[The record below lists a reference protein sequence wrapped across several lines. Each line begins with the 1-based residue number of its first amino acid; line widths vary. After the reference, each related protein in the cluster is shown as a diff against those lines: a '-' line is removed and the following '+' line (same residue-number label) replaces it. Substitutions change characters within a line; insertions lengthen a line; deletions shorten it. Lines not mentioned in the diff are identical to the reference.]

1 MEFLVVC
8 QIMKTPEFYE
18 KKLINEFL
26 EKLGPEIAWHFNP
39 YMAGFGKSGVSDKI
53 VCLNGAFWSIEVKR
67 PGKYP
72 TAIQTRRMNEVRKA
86 GGHAVAGTA
95 EVVIQA
101 LTDWLA
107 ARGIVV

>member
-1 MEFLVVC
+1 MHGPEFHEKKEIDEFL
-8 QIMKTPEFYE
+8 K
-18 KKLINEFL
+18 
-26 EKLGPEIAWHFNP
+26 KLGPAVAWWFNP

-53 VCLNGAFWSIEVKR
+53 ACINGAFWSIEVKR
-67 PGKYP
+67 PGKEP
-72 TAIQTRRMNEVRKA
+72 TVIQKRRMDEVRHA

-107 ARGIVV
+107 VRGIVV